1 MHCIGGVIGALLTG
15 LLAVKE
21 IGGAEGSYSQFIAQ
35 CGAVGAT
42 IVWCGVVSWI
52 ILKIVDVIMGLR
64 VDEATEHAG
73 LDMAI
78 HGEKL
83 H

>member
-1 MHCIGGVIGALLTG
+1 M
-15 LLAVKE
+15 
-21 IGGAEGSYSQFIAQ
+21 SQFLAQ
-35 CGAVGAT
+35 CEGVTVT
-42 IVWCGVVSWI
+42 IVYGAIMSYL
-52 ILKIVDVIMGLR
+52 ILKFIDIVVGLR

-73 LDMAI
+73 LDLAI